1 MYDTLVILAE
11 RVFVKQILGDLLE
24 KSKYQLAFQKIEP
37 IPLLHYDKDNYC
49 EKLFELCWL
58 DENKGEEIVES
69 IYSFWIEEIFKAF
82 ENRESDQIFSVKYG
96 EAWCFLS
103 YLFTKQLRK
112 WYQGKQLVTIEQA
125 EQLRDIEEALI
136 EKEKQ
141 LTVSFQLQLEKKEK
155 TYAKQFTKLETL
167 KQITKQKEIISEQ
180 LTEALGENKI
190 LQTKIIIYE
199 NEKKLIGKRLACVGF
214 NWSVEQTDQLK
225 EQYHL
230 KELTCYS
237 AIEDFT
243 KLKNVHVDYIM
254 FYSKL
259 ATHQAFYQLKNKEN
273 VWLISSNYP
282 KLAFEYVLENYL
294 KNID

>member
-1 MYDTLVILAE
+1 MYDTIAILAE
-11 RVFVKQILGDLLE
+11 RVFVKQILADLLE

-37 IPLLHYDKDNYC
+37 IPLLHYDKENYC
-49 EKLFELCWL
+49 EKLFQICWL
-58 DENKGEEIVES
+58 DENKGEQIIEIV
-69 IYSFWIEEIFKAF
+69 YSFWVEEIFRAF
-82 ENRESDQIFSVKYG
+82 DIRESDRIFSVKHG

-112 WYQGKQLVTIEQA
+112 WYQWKQLITIEQA
-125 EQLRDIEEALI
+125 EQLQDIEEALI
-136 EKEKQ
+136 EKENQ
-141 LTVSFQLQLEKKEK
+141 LTMKFQLQLQKKEK
-155 TYAKQFTKLETL
+155 AYAKQLAKLETL
-167 KQITKQKEIISEQ
+167 KQITKQNEIISEQ
-180 LTEALGENKI
+180 LSEALEQNKV
-190 LQTKIIIYE
+190 LQKKIITYE

-214 NWSVEQTDQLK
+214 NWSVEQTVQLK
-225 EQYHL
+225 ELYHL
-230 KELTCYS
+230 KELTCYT

-259 ATHQAFYQLKNKEN
+259 ATHQAFFQLKNKEN

-282 KLAFEYVLENYL
+282 KLAFEYILEYYL